1 MRDTLLFFYQPGA
14 GVLHRVDV
22 RSKALGF
29 VWACVATMA
38 SGRWGLGLLGVLG
51 VGLCVGG
58 GVRGVWRSVRG
69 VLVLGALVL
78 VGRALSTEGVVVWE
92 GWGLRATAEGL
103 VRGAV
108 GAGKL
113 GLLVVWAHLFL
124 ASTPLSS
131 FEAALAWLLSPIPG
145 LRRLRG
151 LIAGTLSLML
161 SFLPLIAHQAALI
174 RDALSARLLSPSR
187 RPIHSLTLLSST
199 LIQNLFLLAQETAD
213 ALTARSY
220 TFTPPPLPPGPS
232 LLPPLPFL
240 AVLTP
245 LTVLL
250 ALLPA

>member
-1 MRDTLLFFYQPGA
+1 MRDTLLFFYQPGD

-29 VWACVATMA
+29 VWACAATMA
-38 SGRWGLGLLGVLG
+38 SGRWGLGVLGLLG

-58 GVRGVWRSVRG
+58 GVRGVWGSLRG
-69 VLVLGALVL
+69 VAVLGVLVL
-78 VGRALSTEGVVVWE
+78 VGRALSTEGTVVWE
-92 GWGLRATAEGL
+92 GLGMRVTAEGL

-131 FEAALAWLLSPIPG
+131 FEAALAWLLSPIPV

-174 RDALSARLLSPSR
+174 QDALAARLLSPSR
-187 RPIHSLTLLSST
+187 HPIRYLTLLSTT
-199 LIQNLFLLAQETAD
+199 LIQNLILLAQETAD
-213 ALTARSY
+213 ALTARTYS
-220 TFTPPPLPPGPS
+220 FTPPPLPTGPS

-240 AVLTP
+240 AVLAP
-245 LTVLL
+245 LTALL
-250 ALLPA
+250 ALLPS